1 MKSIKQMAADRKGTQ
16 VANKKAV
23 TDAIKDGDDFLNE
36 GINQKKTAD
45 QKLANN
51 RKQTEAFK
59 KGTGSEPKKA
69 VSTAPKVD
77 PYAFAQK

>member
-23 TDAIKDGDDFLNE
+23 ADAIKDGDDFLNE

-51 RKQTEAFK
+51 RK
-59 KGTGSEPKKA
+59 
-69 VSTAPKVD
+69 
-77 PYAFAQK
+77 